1 MMNNLNLLSDIFIK
15 QYNLSKGTCYKFE
28 CKRKS
33 LFSLPTNKIPD
44 LDFYQLTFI
53 EGNEKHPF
61 LNDLLV
67 MLRLYTRLIIEVLLP
82 AEEAENEILNNVWI
96 PNRKF
101 FEGIIYPLENDAL
114 TKVVC
119 SKYLLL
125 DFRIIGRIKIDNV
138 EGIYKRSRL
147 EWDKFLND
155 EELNKSKLLKD
166 EIQKDLSSVGVPTKH
181 WFKEIWLSYKD
192 EMNKIRCAQIW

>member
-28 CKRKS
+28 YKRKS
-33 LFSLPTNKIPD
+33 LFSFPPNKIPN

-53 EGNEKHPF
+53 KGNEKHPF
-61 LNDLLV
+61 LNDLWV
-67 MLRLYTRLIIEVLLP
+67 MLRLYRRLIIEVLLP
-82 AEEAENEILNNVWI
+82 AGEAENEISNNVWT
-96 PNRKF
+96 PDPRF

-119 SKYLLL
+119 SKYLLI
-125 DFRIIGRIKIDNV
+125 DFRMLDRIKIDNI

-147 EWDKFLND
+147 ELDKLLND
-155 EELNKSKLLKD
+155 EKLNEWKLLKD
-166 EIQKDLSSVGVPTKH
+166 ERQKEASYLGIPTKH

-192 EMNKIRCAQIW
+192 EMNKIRCVQIW

>member
-28 CKRKS
+28 YKRKS
-33 LFSLPTNKIPD
+33 LFSLPTNKIPN

-61 LNDLLV
+61 LNDLFV
-67 MLRLYTRLIIEVLLP
+67 MLRLCNRLIIEVLVP
-82 AEEAENEILNNVWI
+82 AEEAEDKISNDVWT
-96 PNRKF
+96 PVPMF
-101 FEGIIYPLENDAL
+101 FESIIYPLENDAL

-119 SKYLLL
+119 SKYLLI
-125 DFRIIGRIKIDNV
+125 DFRMLGRIKIDNV
-138 EGIYKRSRL
+138 EGIYERSRL
-147 EWDKFLND
+147 EWDKSLND
-155 EELNKSKLLKD
+155 KELNKWKLLKD
-166 EIQKDLSSVGVPTKH
+166 EMQKDMSSVGVPTKH

-192 EMNKIRCAQIW
+192 EMNKIRCVQIW